1 MTGDRVQARRARWL
15 GVFSV
20 LACLLALVSLLGL
33 VRSLLAMTYLN
44 VRLAHEVNPL
54 SRAVSYYVFTERGAG
69 VFAVTL
75 SVVALATVTIL
86 VGMAQLRM
94 RIGSAAATLFG
105 VWSVA
110 LVLCAVFPTDNAPRI
125 ESVHGWIHQLAGAS
139 LFVSLPLAG
148 LALGRSLRAQPEWAG
163 TGRIVRR
170 LAVGAAALALAYLV
184 ARLPDLMPWFDFPA
198 AADLRAV
205 SGLIQRLLFVLELA
219 MLLVLAIRLL
229 RVSWVRLRQ
238 HSTGTVAPVDATRT
252 LDGVAGR

>member
-33 VRSLLAMTYLN
+33 VRSLMAMTYLN
-44 VRLAHEVNPL
+44 VRFVHEVNPL

-75 SVVALATVTIL
+75 SVVALATFTIL
-86 VGMAQLRM
+86 VGMAQLRV

-125 ESVHGWIHQLAGAS
+125 ESVHGWIHQFAGAS

-148 LALGRSLRAQPEWAG
+148 LALGRSLRAQPEWAA
-163 TGRIVRR
+163 TGRTPRARCRR
-170 LAVGAAALALAYLV
+170 SRAGISRGAAARPDALVRLSRRRGPPRRLRTDPEIAVRARTGHAAGTGHPV
-184 ARLPDLMPWFDFPA
+184 AEGVLDPA
-198 AADLRAV
+198 APTRP
-205 SGLIQRLLFVLELA
+205 
-219 MLLVLAIRLL
+219 
-229 RVSWVRLRQ
+229 
-238 HSTGTVAPVDATRT
+238 TGTVAPVDAPRT
-252 LDGVAGR
+252 LDGVVGR